1 MVCASP
7 SSRLPRGAFAALAFA
22 LRLGVLLLPA
32 AVMTTAA
39 VARAG
44 DGRVLVI
51 DVDSR
56 VADAL
61 VVALSP
67 WSLTVV
73 RAPGPIPAPDFDA
86 ASARARV
93 MAADQ
98 HAGAVVWLVP
108 PRPPDEQPTLWV
120 YDAQTLELTVRPLSV
135 WAPFDD
141 ARAAAVALSVK
152 TVLRA
157 SPLVAPEPAPEPPP
171 APPAVARPPPAPVV
185 EAAEPSAGP
194 PARTARWWFETFVG
208 GRAPTG
214 ASVEARAS
222 VGGSFWPA
230 SLAGHVG
237 IGVDVQAGPGVS
249 IATGRFQGEL
259 RQASVDVNARLRSP
273 VTSWLALELDGG
285 PGVVLASL
293 DGQAAP
299 GETSEHALR
308 LDPALDL
315 GAIADFTFTPRV
327 SVGAQATGAAFLRFQ
342 RYSLDGGPLLDAP
355 PIVMLFGARL
365 SVGID

>member
-7 SSRLPRGAFAALAFA
+7 SSRLPKLALLA
-22 LRLGVLLLPA
+22 LLCIPALLLASAP
-32 AVMTTAA
+32 
-39 VARAG
+39 ARASE
-44 DGRVLVI
+44 GRVLAI

-67 WSLTVV
+67 WNLTVV
-73 RAPGPIPAPDFDA
+73 RAPGPVPAPDFDA

-98 HAGAVVWLVP
+98 HAGAVVWLEP

-120 YDAQTLELTVRPLSV
+120 YDAQTLELAVRPLSV

-157 SPLVAPEPAPEPPP
+157 SPLVAPEPAPEPASAP
-171 APPAVARPPPAPVV
+171 APAPEHAPAPAPAPAP
-185 EAAEPSAGP
+185 EHSEPP
-194 PARTARWWFETFVG
+194 ARWWFETFVG

-214 ASVEARAS
+214 AALEARAG

-230 SLAGHVG
+230 RFGGHLGVG
-237 IGVDVQAGPGVS
+237 ADVQAGPGVAV
-249 IATGRFQGEL
+249 ATRAFQGEL
-259 RQASVDVNARLRSP
+259 RQASLDLNARVRGAAA
-273 VTSWLALELDGG
+273 SWLGLEAGG
-285 PGVVLASL
+285 GVGFVLASL
-293 DGQAAP
+293 DGQAVP
-299 GETSEHALR
+299 EGTSEHALR
-308 LDPALDL
+308 FDPALDVTAVADC
-315 GAIADFTFTPRV
+315 AITPRV
-327 SVGAQATGAAFLRFQ
+327 SLGALAMGSAFLRFQ
-342 RYSLDGGPLLDAP
+342 RYTLDGASLLDAP
-355 PIVMLFGARL
+355 PLVMLLGLRL
-365 SVGID
+365 SVGVD